1 MQKQTSF
8 FSHSLI
14 ILLLAACNSGTNSIN
29 EVEQAEMSSAP
40 YSVYVTYSNDC
51 PFCIRYTKTL
61 QDIKNELPEYWDFKF
76 LKVIG
81 EEEWDFDWNE
91 SLSDDVID
99 DVDAIYI
106 DRFGMDVYPQ
116 AVIADSVGN
125 ILYKGAIDDR
135 AHQTG
140 LSKFKVTREYVKDAI
155 ASISRGETPKW
166 KHTEAVGCYIED
178 HE

>member
-1 MQKQTSF
+1 MQKQISF
-8 FSHSLI
+8 FSLSLI
-14 ILLLAACNSGTNSIN
+14 ILFLAACNSGSNTTD
-29 EVEQAEMSSAP
+29 EVEQAEMSGST
-40 YSVYVTYSNDC
+40 YTVYVTYSSDC

-61 QDIKNELPEYWDFKF
+61 QDIKSELPKDWDFKF

-81 EEEWDFDWNE
+81 EEEWDFDWNG

-125 ILYKGAIDDR
+125 ILYKGSIDDR
-135 AHQTG
+135 VHQIG
-140 LSKFKVTREYVKDAI
+140 LSKLKVTKNYLQSAIISIVK
-155 ASISRGETPKW
+155 GESPRW
-166 KHTEAVGCYIED
+166 QHTEAIGCYIED

>member
-1 MQKQTSF
+1 MQKQINF
-8 FSHSLI
+8 FSRSLI
-14 ILLLAACNSGTNSIN
+14 ILLLAACNSGSNTTE
-29 EVEQAEMSSAP
+29 EVEQAQMSSAT
-40 YSVYVTYSNDC
+40 YTVYVTYSSDC

-61 QDIKNELPEYWDFKF
+61 QDIKNELPKDWDFKF

-81 EEEWDFDWNE
+81 EEEWDFDWKG

-99 DVDAIYI
+99 DVDAIHI
-106 DRFGMDVYPQ
+106 DKFGMDVYPQ

-140 LSKFKVTREYVKDAI
+140 LSKFKVTKNYLQSAI
-155 ASISRGETPKW
+155 ISISKGESHRW
-166 KHTEAVGCYIED
+166 KYTEAVGCYIED

>member
-1 MQKQTSF
+1 MQKQINF
-8 FSHSLI
+8 FSQSLI
-14 ILLLAACNSGTNSIN
+14 ILLLAACNSGSNTTD
-29 EVEQAEMSSAP
+29 EVEQAQMSSAP
-40 YSVYVTYSNDC
+40 YTVFVTYSNDC

-61 QDIKNELPEYWDFKF
+61 QDIKNELPKDWDFNF

-81 EEEWDFDWNE
+81 EEEWDFDWRG

-99 DVDAIYI
+99 DVDAIY
-106 DRFGMDVYPQ
+106 
-116 AVIADSVGN
+116 
-125 ILYKGAIDDR
+125 LDDR

-140 LSKFKVTREYVKDAI
+140 LSKFKVTKKYLQSAI
-155 ASISRGETPKW
+155 TSISKGESPRW

>member
-1 MQKQTSF
+1 MQKQINF
-8 FSHSLI
+8 FSRSLI
-14 ILLLAACNSGTNSIN
+14 ILLLAACNSGSNTTD
-29 EVEQAEMSSAP
+29 EVEQAQMSSAP
-40 YSVYVTYSNDC
+40 YTVYVTYCSDC

-81 EEEWDFDWNE
+81 EEEWDFDWKG
-91 SLSDDVID
+91 SLSDEVID

-140 LSKFKVTREYVKDAI
+140 
-155 ASISRGETPKW
+155 
-166 KHTEAVGCYIED
+166 
-178 HE
+178 

>member
-1 MQKQTSF
+1 MQKQINF
-8 FSHSLI
+8 FSLSLI
-14 ILLLAACNSGTNSIN
+14 ILFLAACNSGSNTSDNL
-29 EVEQAEMSSAP
+29 EQAEMSSAP
-40 YSVYVTYSNDC
+40 YTVYVTYSSDC

-61 QDIKNELPEYWDFKF
+61 QDIKNELPQDWDFKF

-81 EEEWDFDWNE
+81 EEEWNFDWNG

-99 DVDAIYI
+99 DVDAIYV
-106 DRFGMDVYPQ
+106 DRFEMDVYPQ
-116 AVIADSVGN
+116 VVIADSTGT
-125 ILYKGAIDDR
+125 IYYKGAIDDR

-140 LSKFKVTREYVKDAI
+140 LSKFKVTKEYVKDAI

>member
-1 MQKQTSF
+1 MQKQINF
-8 FSHSLI
+8 FSRSLI
-14 ILLLAACNSGTNSIN
+14 ILLLAACNSGSNTT
-29 EVEQAEMSSAP
+29 EEMEQAQMSSAT
-40 YSVYVTYSNDC
+40 YTVYVTYSSDC

-61 QDIKNELPEYWDFKF
+61 QDIKNELPKDWDFKF

-81 EEEWDFDWNE
+81 EEEWDFDWRG
-91 SLSDDVID
+91 SLSDNVID

-140 LSKFKVTREYVKDAI
+140 LSKFKVTKKYLQSAI
-155 ASISRGETPKW
+155 TSISKGESPRW

>member
-1 MQKQTSF
+1 MQKQISF
-8 FSHSLI
+8 FSLSLI
-14 ILLLAACNSGTNSIN
+14 ILFLAACNSGSNTTD
-29 EVEQAEMSSAP
+29 EVEQAEMSGST
-40 YSVYVTYSNDC
+40 YTVYVTYSSDC

-61 QDIKNELPEYWDFKF
+61 QDIKSELPKDWDFKF

-81 EEEWDFDWNE
+81 EEEWDFDWNG

-125 ILYKGAIDDR
+125 ILYKGSIDDR
-135 AHQTG
+135 AHQIG
-140 LSKFKVTREYVKDAI
+140 LIKPKVTKNYLQSAIISIVK
-155 ASISRGETPKW
+155 GESPRW
-166 KHTEAVGCYIED
+166 QHTEAIGCYIED

>member
-1 MQKQTSF
+1 MQKQINF
-8 FSHSLI
+8 FSRSLI
-14 ILLLAACNSGTNSIN
+14 ILLLAACNSGANTTD
-29 EVEQAEMSSAP
+29 EVEQAQMSSAP
-40 YSVYVTYSNDC
+40 YTVYVTYSNDC

-81 EEEWDFDWNE
+81 EEEWDFDWKG
-91 SLSDDVID
+91 SLSVDIID

-140 LSKFKVTREYVKDAI
+140 LSKFKVTKKYLQSAI
-155 ASISRGETPKW
+155 TSISKGESPRW